1 MAAASMMGTVRLY
14 IEVQDHIPESHRPP
28 ITHPVI
34 DCHPSEAAELKK
46 RLQRRG
52 YKILAVP
59 L

>member
-1 MAAASMMGTVRLY
+1 MMGTVRLY